1 MIQRTDA
8 AVQALIPIK
17 AAEND
22 KNWQQALA
30 ESITDP
36 KQLIQL
42 LQLPVSL
49 LPQLQRA
56 SESFQLRVPRP
67 FLELMK
73 PGNLNDP
80 LLLQVLPQTQE
91 LLSQPGYLSDP
102 LQEAGHNPQRGI
114 IHKYHGR
121 VLLTLSGACAVNCRY
136 CFRRHFPYQDNQLG
150 SQQWQQALSYLRQHP
165 EVEEVIFSGGDPLAT
180 PDNRIFNMIEDLE
193 QLPQLKRLRI
203 HSRLPVVIPQR
214 LTDALSQRL
223 QQSRLQVVLVLHIN
237 HPNEISTAL
246 HQRLQS
252 LQLGG
257 ITLLN
262 QSVLLKGVNDNSDTL
277 VHLSEKLFTSGIL
290 PYYLYLL
297 DPVEGAAHFD
307 LSETQAKLLA
317 GQMAARL
324 PGYLVPRL
332 ARDIPG
338 KTAKTQI
345 LPQVI
350 NLE

>member
-8 AVQALIPIK
+8 TVQALTPIK
-17 AAEND
+17 TTEIN

-36 KQLIQL
+36 EQLIQL
-42 LQLPVSL
+42 LQLPPSI

-56 SESFQLRVPRP
+56 GESFQLRVPRP
-67 FLELMK
+67 FLDLME

-80 LLLQVLPQTQE
+80 LLLQVLPQAQE
-91 LLSQPGYLSDP
+91 LLSQPGYLRDP
-102 LQEAGHNPQRGI
+102 LQEANHNPQRGI

-150 SQQWQQALSYLRQHP
+150 SEQWQQVLDYLRQHP
-165 EVEEVIFSGGDPLAT
+165 EVQEVIFSGGDPLAT
-180 PDNRIFNMIEDLE
+180 PDNRIFKMLDDLE
-193 QLPQLKRLRI
+193 QLPQLRRLRI

-237 HPNEISTAL
+237 HSNEISVAL
-246 HQRLQS
+246 QQQLQPLQR
-252 LQLGG
+252 GG

-277 VHLSEKLFTSGIL
+277 VHLSEQLFASGIL

-307 LSETQAKLLA
+307 LDETRARLLA

-324 PGYLVPRL
+324 PGYLVPKL

-338 KTAKTQI
+338 KAAKTQI
-345 LPQVI
+345 LP
-350 NLE
+350 LEADLG